1 MPQID
6 HEKALRICETVNR
19 VPVGKVS
26 SYGFIADLAGLP
38 GRARMVGSALRQV
51 SAHQN
56 VAWHRIIRADGRLAF
71 ASGSDAA
78 HRQTEMLR
86 REGVVVVNGR
96 VDLTRY
102 RWQPELAELLQMN
115 Y

>member
-1 MPQID
+1 MPKID
-6 HEKALRICETVNR
+6 HGKALRICETVNR
-19 VPVGKVS
+19 VPVGKVA

-51 SAHQN
+51 SAYQD

-71 ASGSDAA
+71 ARGSDAA
-78 HRQTEMLR
+78 HRQTERLR
-86 REGVVVVNGR
+86 EDGVVVVNGR
-96 VDLTRY
+96 VDLARY
-102 RWQPELAELLQMN
+102 HWQPELSELLQMN